1 MNVNLLINKT
11 LTDLGVIDTISLP
24 NIMEDGKT
32 VSQEDTMLYLK
43 IADALNIPYD
53 IICDVQTNEESLT
66 SHIVITNHIVNTKNT
81 FNKEIKKRMY
91 YFLTNRSKKKLIG
104 IFKKYYVH
112 KKYKNKKR
120 K

>member
-11 LTDLGVIDTISLP
+11 LTDLGVIDTITLP
-24 NIMEDGKT
+24 NKREDGKT

-43 IADALNIPYD
+43 IADALNVTYD
-53 IICDVQTNEESLT
+53 IICDFQTNEELLT
-66 SHIVITNHIVNTKNT
+66 SYVVNTKIT
-81 FNKEIKKRMY
+81 FSKDIKKRMY

-104 IFKKYYVH
+104 IFKKYHTH

>member
-11 LTDLGVIDTISLP
+11 LTDLGVNDTITLP
-24 NIMEDGKT
+24 NIREDDKT

-43 IADALNIPYD
+43 IADALNVTYD
-53 IICDVQTNEESLT
+53 IICDFQTNEELLT
-66 SHIVITNHIVNTKNT
+66 SYVVNTKIT
-81 FNKEIKKRMY
+81 FSKDIKKRMY
-91 YFLTNRSKKKLIG
+91 YFLTNRSKKKLVG

>member
-11 LTDLGVIDTISLP
+11 LTDLGVNDTITLP
-24 NIMEDGKT
+24 NIREDDKT

-53 IICDVQTNEESLT
+53 IICDFQTNEELLT
-66 SHIVITNHIVNTKNT
+66 SYVVNTKIT
-81 FNKEIKKRMY
+81 FSKDIKKRMY

>member
-11 LTDLGVIDTISLP
+11 LTDLGVNDTITLP
-24 NIMEDGKT
+24 NKREDDKT

-43 IADALNIPYD
+43 IADALNVTYD
-53 IICDVQTNEESLT
+53 IICDFQTNEELLT
-66 SHIVITNHIVNTKNT
+66 SYVVNTKIT
-81 FNKEIKKRMY
+81 FSKDIKKRMY
-91 YFLTNRSKKKLIG
+91 YFLTNRCKKKLIG

>member
-11 LTDLGVIDTISLP
+11 LTDLGVVDTITLP
-24 NIMEDGKT
+24 NIREDDKT

-43 IADALNIPYD
+43 IADALNVTYD
-53 IICDVQTNEESLT
+53 IICDFQTNEELLT
-66 SHIVITNHIVNTKNT
+66 SLRCLTYYVVNTKIT
-81 FNKEIKKRMY
+81 FSKDIKKRMY

>member
-11 LTDLGVIDTISLP
+11 LTDLGVNDTITLP
-24 NIMEDGKT
+24 NKREDDKT

-53 IICDVQTNEESLT
+53 IICDFQTNEELLT
-66 SHIVITNHIVNTKNT
+66 SYVVNTKIT
-81 FNKEIKKRMY
+81 FSKDIKKRMY
-91 YFLTNRSKKKLIG
+91 YFLTNRCKKKLIG

>member
-1 MNVNLLINKT
+1 MDVNLLINKT
-11 LTDLGVIDTISLP
+11 LTDLGVVDTITLP
-24 NIMEDGKT
+24 NIREDDKT

-43 IADALNIPYD
+43 IADALNVTYD
-53 IICDVQTNEESLT
+53 IICDFQTNEELLT
-66 SHIVITNHIVNTKNT
+66 SYVVNTKIT
-81 FNKEIKKRMY
+81 FSKDIKKRMY

>member
-1 MNVNLLINKT
+1 MDINLLINKT
-11 LTDLGVIDTISLP
+11 LTDLGVNDTITLP
-24 NIMEDGKT
+24 NIREDGKT

-53 IICDVQTNEESLT
+53 IICDFQTNVELLT
-66 SHIVITNHIVNTKNT
+66 SYAVNTKIT
-81 FNKEIKKRMY
+81 FSKNIKKRMY

-104 IFKKYYVH
+104 IFKKYHTH

>member
-11 LTDLGVIDTISLP
+11 LTDLGVIDTITLP
-24 NIMEDGKT
+24 NKREDDKT

-43 IADALNIPYD
+43 IADALNITYD
-53 IICDVQTNEESLT
+53 IICDFQTNEESLT
-66 SHIVITNHIVNTKNT
+66 SYVVNTKIT
-81 FNKEIKKRMY
+81 FSKDIKKRMY

-104 IFKKYYVH
+104 IFKKHHTH

>member
-1 MNVNLLINKT
+1 MDVNLLINKT
-11 LTDLGVIDTISLP
+11 LTDLGVVDTITLP
-24 NIMEDGKT
+24 NIREDDKT

-43 IADALNIPYD
+43 IADALNVTYD
-53 IICDVQTNEESLT
+53 IICDFQTNEESLT
-66 SHIVITNHIVNTKNT
+66 SYVVNTKIT
-81 FNKEIKKRMY
+81 FSKDIKKRMY

-104 IFKKYYVH
+104 IFKKYNIN

>member
-11 LTDLGVIDTISLP
+11 LTDLGVIDTITLP
-24 NIMEDGKT
+24 NIREDDKT

-43 IADALNIPYD
+43 IADALNVTYD
-53 IICDVQTNEESLT
+53 IICDFQTNEELLT
-66 SHIVITNHIVNTKNT
+66 SYVVNTKIT
-81 FNKEIKKRMY
+81 FSKDIKKRMY

>member
-11 LTDLGVIDTISLP
+11 LTDLGVNDTITLP
-24 NIMEDGKT
+24 NKREDDKT
-32 VSQEDTMLYLK
+32 VSQEDAMLYLK
-43 IADALNIPYD
+43 IADALNVTYD
-53 IICDVQTNEESLT
+53 IICDFQTNEESLT
-66 SHIVITNHIVNTKNT
+66 SYVVNTKIT
-81 FNKEIKKRMY
+81 FNKDIKKRMY

>member
-11 LTDLGVIDTISLP
+11 LTDLGVIDTITLP
-24 NIMEDGKT
+24 NKREDDKT
-32 VSQEDTMLYLK
+32 ISQEDTMLYLK

-66 SHIVITNHIVNTKNT
+66 SHIVNTKNT
-81 FNKEIKKRMY
+81 LVKILKKRMY
-91 YFLTNRSKKKLIG
+91 YFLTNRCKKKLIG

>member
-1 MNVNLLINKT
+1 MDVNLLINKT
-11 LTDLGVIDTISLP
+11 LADLGVVDTITLP
-24 NIMEDGKT
+24 NIREDDKT

-66 SHIVITNHIVNTKNT
+66 SHIVNTKNT
-81 FNKEIKKRMY
+81 LVKILKKRMY
-91 YFLTNRSKKKLIG
+91 YFLTNRCKKKLIG

>member
-11 LTDLGVIDTISLP
+11 LTDLGVIDTITLP
-24 NIMEDGKT
+24 NIREDGKT

-43 IADALNIPYD
+43 IADALNVTYD

-66 SHIVITNHIVNTKNT
+66 SYVVNTKIT
-81 FNKEIKKRMY
+81 FSKDIKKRMY